1 MMKEL
6 AAAGNHAGAINQRA
20 EAMSEDWLL
29 EPPLKSMPPSRQLEP
44 PTLLPAGPHVASISR
59 AADALTGSIAQT
71 EMLKL
76 ECAKRRFSPMSF
88 FTIKNERS
96 GLLC

>member
-6 AAAGNHAGAINQRA
+6 AATGNHAGAINQRA

-29 EPPLKSMPPSRQLEP
+29 EPPLKSMSPSRQPEP

-76 ECAKRRFSPMSF
+76 ECAKDH
-88 FTIKNERS
+88 T
-96 GLLC
+96 GLTQTCTA